1 MANDIIFGSTSLAD
15 LKFGTSNVSK
25 VMLGSSEVW
34 SNSGGNPWTDFDDD
48 CSSLTGWTE
57 TTTGSSKINQKTG
70 YFEIKGN
77 SGYGEVAQ
85 TLAQTI
91 PSEYWLEVNCA
102 HPNIGGSYTVA
113 NWFHVFDGTYKL
125 QVCTC
130 KAGIYIQKGLATGTY
145 ITNTDYEDST
155 YRDFQFH
162 VNGDGTVDCY
172 VNDSL
177 IKAAVDMYAN
187 TATPKRIAFRSK
199 DGGLGSSQLD
209 INNILLQTDSPI

>member
-34 SNSGGNPWTDFDDD
+34 SNPWTGFDDD

-57 TTTGSSKINQKTG
+57 TTTGSSEINQKTG

-130 KAGIYIQKGLATGTY
+130 KAGIYIQKGLAAGTY

-155 YRDFQFH
+155 DRDFQFH

-177 IKAAVDMYAN
+177 IQAAVDMYAN
-187 TATPKRIAFRSK
+187 TATPKRIIFTSK
-199 DGGLGSSQLD
+199 DGGSDGSQLN
-209 INNILLQTDSPI
+209 INNILLQTDSPF

>member
-15 LKFGTSNVSK
+15 LKFGALGVSK

-34 SNSGGNPWTDFDDD
+34 NNSWTDFDDD

-57 TTTGSSKINQKTG
+57 TTTGSSEINQETG
-70 YFEIKGN
+70 YFEIKGCY
-77 SGYGEVAQ
+77 GYGEVAQ

-91 PSEYWLEVNCA
+91 PSKYWLEVNCA
-102 HPNIGGSYTVA
+102 HPYTSIYSSSA
-113 NWFHVFDGTYKL
+113 NWFYVFNGTYEL
-125 QVCTC
+125 GAYIC
-130 KAGIYIQKGLATGTY
+130 KAGIYIQKGSTTSTH
-145 ITNTDYEDST
+145 ITSTNYQDST

-177 IKAAVDMYAN
+177 IQADVDMYAN
-187 TATPKRIAFRSK
+187 TATPKRIAFRS
-199 DGGLGSSQLD
+199 GGWGISQLD

>member
-57 TTTGSSKINQKTG
+57 TTTGSSEINQETG
-70 YFEIKGN
+70 YFEIKGCY
-77 SGYGEVAQ
+77 GYGEVAQ

-102 HPNIGGSYTVA
+102 HSNTEIFPNCFY
-113 NWFHVFDGTYKL
+113 VFNGTYEL
-125 QVCTC
+125 RVRICS
-130 KAGIYIQKGLATGTY
+130 AGIYIQKGLNTSTL
-145 ITNTDYEDST
+145 ITSTNYQDST

-177 IKAAVDMYAN
+177 IQADVDMYAN
-187 TATPKRIAFRSK
+187 TATPKRIAFKS
-199 DGGLGSSQLD
+199 GGWTSSQLD